1 MQAILNFIVDILSQP
16 AILVALIAFIGLIVQ
31 KNPPQQSLPGT
42 IQTILGFLIL
52 AQVLMSSFDL
62 LTIRQNIPTR
72 IRCARYRTLT
82 TKLSSH

>member
-31 KNPPQQSLPGT
+31 KKPAATITSGT
-42 IQTILGFLIL
+42 IKTILGFLIL
-52 AQVLMSSFDL
+52 SAGASFDL
-62 LTIRQNIPTR
+62 LNHSAKYSNTHLV
-72 IRCARYRTLT
+72 CKVSYLT

>member
-31 KNPPQQSLPGT
+31 KKPAATITSGT
-42 IQTILGFLIL
+42 IKTILGFLIL
-52 AQVLMSSFDL
+52 SAGADVVVRSLSHSAKYSN
-62 LTIRQNIPTR
+62 THSV
-72 IRCARYRTLT
+72 CKVSYLT